1 MTTLKFIGILL
12 SLLALPMAAAQQ
24 DYTAADGIY
33 SLTLPAGWTIEARDP
48 ILRFSKDAVRISL
61 LSLPAE
67 SEDASI
73 KAAFKRLEISPT
85 ALLSESDAPLPN
97 GVWKQHIYTQGTN
110 LNIALAQL
118 REGKALAS
126 SSSAP

>member
-24 DYTAADGIY
+24 DYTAADSIY
-33 SLTLPAGWTIEARDP
+33 SLTFPTGWTIEARDP

-67 SEDASI
+67 SEEASI
-73 KAAFKRLEISPT
+73 TAAFKQLEIRPT
-85 ALLSESDAPLPN
+85 ALLSETDASLPN
-97 GVWKQHIYTQGTN
+97 GVWKQHIYP
-110 LNIALAQL
+110 
-118 REGKALAS
+118 KARISISLWRSFAK
-126 SSSAP
+126 ARR